1 MRVTVTGGAGYIG
14 SILVYHLLEQGAE
27 VTVLDRLFYGG
38 EPLTPLVGRPGF
50 RLLTGDVRDDKALR
64 EAMTGADAVVHLAA
78 IVGDPACAANED
90 LSWSINRD
98 GVRAA
103 LRMAQ
108 ECGAGRFLFSSTCSN
123 YGVSSPDTL
132 ASEDAALNPLSI
144 YAKSKVEA
152 EAAVLGAEGDIAAT
166 VLRFATICGV
176 SPRMRFDLLVA
187 EMARA
192 AALGEP
198 IDIYAPD
205 AWRPFLHVRD
215 AARAISRCISEPVS
229 ELVAGRVFNVVGE
242 NYQKKGLAELT
253 RRHFPDVKIE
263 TTDRMPDLRDYRV
276 SAGLIDKTL
285 GFRPQ
290 LTIEDAFL
298 ETARAVQQ
306 GLFRDPHWRG
316 RSALLDD
323 ASGATPAPASEGGA
337 RELSLATGKGA
348 A

>member
-14 SILVYHLLEQGAE
+14 STLVYHLLAQGSE

-38 EPLTPLVGRPGF
+38 EPLTPLIGDPRF
-50 RLLTGDVRDDKALR
+50 RLMVGDVRDEAALR
-64 EAMTGADAVVHLAA
+64 RAMTGADAVVHLAA
-78 IVGDPACAANED
+78 IVGDPACAANEE

-98 GVRAA
+98 GVQAA
-103 LRMAQ
+103 LRVAA
-108 ECGAGRFLFSSTCSN
+108 ECGVGRFVFSSTCSN
-123 YGVSSPDTL
+123 YGVSSPDSL

-144 YAKSKVEA
+144 YAKSKVQA
-152 EAAVLGAEGDIAAT
+152 ESAVLDSNGAMITT

-192 AALGEP
+192 AALGEA
-198 IDIYAPD
+198 IDIYAPE

-215 AARAISRCISEPVS
+215 AASAISRCLNEPVS
-229 ELVAGRVFNVVGE
+229 ELIAGRVFNVVGE
-242 NYQKKGLAELT
+242 NTQKKGLVELT
-253 RRHFPDVKIE
+253 RRHFPEVAIE
-263 TTDRMPDLRDYRV
+263 TTDRTPDLRDYRV
-276 SAGLIDKTL
+276 SAALIDATL

-290 LTIEDAFL
+290 FTIEDAFL

-316 RSALLDD
+316 RSAMLDD
-323 ASGATPAPASEGGA
+323 ISGSTPALPAEGGA
-337 RELSLATGKGA
+337 RELSFSGTG
-348 A
+348 